1 MHIKVAVF
9 PEHTKDH
16 IEKMSDD
23 SYRVFVRAPAMD
35 NMANKV
41 VIELLQKYFSRGVK
55 LVSGG
60 SKPHKIFEVL

>member
-1 MHIKVAVF
+1 
-9 PEHTKDH
+9 
-16 IEKMSDD
+16 MSDD